1 MSERTWKQTGK
12 TRWHYGDVKVSQRQ
26 LKSGFFAWLVTFP
39 DGRERRH
46 GSLEE
51 AKAYV
56 EEVAVT

>member
-1 MSERTWKQTGK
+1 MDKLTWKQVG
-12 TRWHYGDVKVSQRQ
+12 RAWHYGDVKVSQRQ

-56 EEVAVT
+56 EEVAVI